1 MKEMDVM
8 NIYSQR
14 LGRNALNTSMH
25 SQNDTPPPPLSTGDA
40 YSQTDLTCPP
50 NKNVSMQT
58 KPALK
63 SSSSQTQA
71 APNKTLQTR
80 TTQTDIAPV
89 EITRVPSP
97 PTKSSPAHTIQR
109 QPTPPPLPKQKE
121 VISPPAQPTQQLVRS
136 PPPPEPSTAHTVDE
150 EQQRKNLLLSRLRAL
165 DSQKGPPAS
174 QPLTTVPVKTTTE
187 TQSSQP
193 TATAPQTTDERATT
207 KSPPVAQ
214 TTTQQEEAKKKKLL
228 LAKLMAIDD
237 GADPQKVT
245 ESKLNVASNPAPQ
258 PTKDLSAHSSNSL
271 QLWQADTVDNLH
283 KGKPAFFTEDDPFG
297 SRHSSGKRSYET
309 LKAKSG
315 TKASAVNDT
324 TNILNSELGYKPT
337 FGRRARGGDPGPASS
352 LFSGGTKDTNP
363 ASSKATLSV
372 SKGTPNRSPIFSNGL
387 DSDRKETVGL
397 IDSESSSKPAGR
409 DYPWEKRVNLHDN
422 SQLQGPGN
430 QSMVFGPMA
439 KAPLLPLRPKAEAN
453 RVDVLPGGLAEPDD
467 LEELV
472 L

>member
-14 LGRNALNTSMH
+14 LGRNTLNTSMR
-25 SQNDTPPPPLSTGDA
+25 SQIDTPPPPLSTDDA

-58 KPALK
+58 KPTLK
-63 SSSSQTQA
+63 SSGSQT
-71 APNKTLQTR
+71 APSKALQTR

-89 EITRVPSP
+89 DRTRVPSP

-109 QPTPPPLPKQKE
+109 QPTPPPPLKQKE
-121 VISPPAQPTQQLVRS
+121 VISSPAQPTKQLVRS
-136 PPPPEPSTAHTVDE
+136 PPPPEPSHIVDE

-187 TQSSQP
+187 SQSSQP
-193 TATAPQTTDERATT
+193 TATASQTTDERAITRSPPVAIT

-214 TTTQQEEAKKKKLL
+214 MTTQQEEAKKKKLL

-283 KGKPAFFTEDDPFG
+283 KGKPAFFTDDDPFG
-297 SRHSSGKRSYET
+297 SRHSSGKRSNGT
-309 LKAKSG
+309 LKANSG
-315 TKASAVNDT
+315 TKTSTVNDT

-337 FGRRARGGDPGPASS
+337 FGRRARGADPGPASS

-363 ASSKATLSV
+363 VSSSV

-387 DSDRKETVGL
+387 DSDSKETVGL
-397 IDSESSSKPAGR
+397 LDSEASSKPAGR

-422 SQLQGPGN
+422 NQQQGPGN
-430 QSMVFGPMA
+430 QNMVFGPMA

-453 RVDVLPGGLAEPDD
+453 RVDILPGGLAEPDD